1 MRRAAL
7 TVALWGAF
15 LAVLTTALWIWFP
28 DALSVGLLGGAAVAA
43 WAVAGGFALAVRRW
57 SRDDLGDARALPEVS
72 AGAAVTAVALA
83 GMLYGAEFGFFLVL
97 ISAGLL
103 ALGLGRLAAEL
114 RAERRARG
122 RRR

>member
-43 WAVAGGFALAVRRW
+43 WAVAGGFALA
-57 SRDDLGDARALPEVS
+57 
-72 AGAAVTAVALA
+72 